1 MNKYEIQT
9 FTLSHGWTSTD
20 GELFDTFD
28 DARRELKDF
37 LDNQAEAYFNGYME
51 DLYNKADWRVKE
63 VVCLQS

>member
-20 GELFDTFD
+20 GELFETQ
-28 DARRELKDF
+28 AEACRELKQF
-37 LDNQAEAYFNGYME
+37 LADQAEAYFNGYME